1 MEDLK
6 MKIGIILVK
15 IREHHNL
22 SRRQVAELAN
32 VSKSIVNKIENENY
46 RPGEKILYKI
56 ADALNV
62 DECDLLDERLPDLA
76 HIDNVD
82 RVTEDSRI
90 SCAELWDKE
99 YNWAMEM
106 QEKCRVWEIRSIRRK
121 KGK

>member
-1 MEDLK
+1 

-22 SRRQVAELAN
+22 SRRQVAKMAK
-32 VSKSIVNKIENENY
+32 VSKGIVNKIENENY
-46 RPGEKILYKI
+46 RPGNKILYKI

-76 HIDNVD
+76 HIDNVNQ
-82 RVTEDSRI
+82 TNKEQRI

-99 YNWAMEM
+99 YRWAMEM
-106 QEKCRVWEIRSIRRK
+106 QKKCRVWEIRSIRRK
-121 KGK
+121 KEK